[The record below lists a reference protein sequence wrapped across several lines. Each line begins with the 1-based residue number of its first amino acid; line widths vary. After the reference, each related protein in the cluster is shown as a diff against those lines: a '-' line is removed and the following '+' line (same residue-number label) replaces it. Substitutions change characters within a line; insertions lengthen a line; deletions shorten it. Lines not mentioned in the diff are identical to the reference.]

1 MEQKTTLVVLAA
13 GMGSRFGG
21 LKQMEPFGPNGETIV
36 DYSVFDAKRA
46 GFDKAVII
54 IKKSIEKDF
63 RDLVGRRI
71 EKMLDVDYAFQEFEA
86 IPEGYSIPEGRV
98 KPYGTAH
105 AILCTKD
112 LVDTP
117 FCVVNSDDFYGKESY
132 KLVHDFLVSGEKGF
146 SIAGYRLGNTLTENG
161 TVNRGICKTENGFLT
176 EVIETMSI
184 DKNSGIP
191 LDTLVSMNMWGLT
204 PDIFPYLERGMK
216 DYLNNMQNPLK
227 DEFFLPIFIDEMI
240 KKGEVTCRMLET
252 SAKWYGVTYREDAEA
267 LRKAIANLIAKGE
280 Y

>member
-63 RDLVGRRI
+63 RELVGKRI
-71 EKMLDVDYAFQEFEA
+71 EKMLDVDYAFQEFDA
-86 IPEGYSIPEGRV
+86 LPKGYSIPEGRV

-132 KLVHDFLVSGEKGF
+132 KLVHDFLVSGEEGF

-161 TVNRGICKTENGFLT
+161 TVNRGICKTENGYLT

-204 PDIFPYLERGMK
+204 PMIFPYLERGMK
-216 DYLNNMQNPLK
+216 DNLNNMQNPLK
-227 DEFFLPIFIDEMI
+227 DEFFL
-240 KKGEVTCRMLET
+240 
-252 SAKWYGVTYREDAEA
+252 
-267 LRKAIANLIAKGE
+267 
-280 Y
+280 

>member
-63 RDLVGRRI
+63 RELVGKRI
-71 EKMLDVDYAFQEFEA
+71 EKMLDVDYAFQEFDA
-86 IPEGYSIPEGRV
+86 LPKGYSIPEGRV

-117 FCVVNSDDFYGKESY
+117 FCVVNSDDFYGKES
-132 KLVHDFLVSGEKGF
+132 
-146 SIAGYRLGNTLTENG
+146 
-161 TVNRGICKTENGFLT
+161 
-176 EVIETMSI
+176 
-184 DKNSGIP
+184 
-191 LDTLVSMNMWGLT
+191 
-204 PDIFPYLERGMK
+204 
-216 DYLNNMQNPLK
+216 
-227 DEFFLPIFIDEMI
+227 
-240 KKGEVTCRMLET
+240 
-252 SAKWYGVTYREDAEA
+252 
-267 LRKAIANLIAKGE
+267 
-280 Y
+280 